1 MFYQE
6 MEETYIGEFKNGV
19 YEGQGILKFFNGE
32 IYNGGWKDGLMHGN
46 GLYSYP
52 DGSELFGGFENGI
65 KINGKLKYAN
75 GDLFTGE
82 FSKKI

>member
-1 MFYQE
+1 MF
-6 MEETYIGEFKNGV
+6 
-19 YEGQGILKFFNGE
+19 KFFNGD

-52 DGSELFGGFENGI
+52 DGSELFGIFHNGE
-65 KINGKLKYAN
+65 KLNGKLKYYN

-82 FSKKI
+82 F